1 MMEKSDKAMYAKCF
15 SRLGLLFLAGTAV
28 ILCAQNLVVWA
39 VEAWKPQWLE
49 NQAMLLMFSVLPM
62 YLIGMPVLIGLVKK
76 MPGTAPA
83 QHTMKAWE
91 FLVALP
97 MCYAVMYLSNL
108 VGVAITGILGA
119 IKGAP
124 ISNDVM
130 DIATNG
136 NMAVNAFYMV
146 LCAPILEEY
155 VFRKLIIDR
164 TLRFGQGVAI
174 LVSGLMFG
182 LFHGNI
188 SQFVYATALGFFFG
202 FIYVKTGKLKYC
214 IGLHMFI
221 NFFGAVISVLVLK
234 GIKYE
239 EFLLISESGD
249 AQALMAFVMNNLVGF
264 LAYMLYLGFI
274 VVMVIAGVVLFIVY
288 RKRLVME
295 PGEETIPKGKR
306 FSAIFLNF
314 GMAVYCLFW
323 IAMMVLQILQ

>member
-1 MMEKSDKAMYAKCF
+1 MEQDQKMLTKKQF
-15 SRLGLLFLAGTAV
+15 SKLGLVFLAGTAV
-28 ILCAQNLVVWA
+28 ILGAQTA
-39 VEAWKPQWLE
+39 VTLIVEQWRPQWLE
-49 NQAMLLMFSVLPM
+49 NPAIFLMLSVLPM
-62 YLIGMPVLIGLVKK
+62 YLIGIPVLICLVKK
-76 MPGTAPA
+76 IPGTAPA
-83 QHTMKAWE
+83 QHTMKVWE
-91 FLVALP
+91 LLLALP
-97 MCYAVMYLSNL
+97 MCYSVMYLSNL
-108 VGVAITGILGA
+108 VGVVITGILGLL
-119 IKGAP
+119 KGAP

-155 VFRKLIIDR
+155 IFRKLIIDR
-164 TLRFGQGVAI
+164 TLRFCQGVAI

-202 FIYVKTGKLKYC
+202 FIYVKTGKLKYT

-221 NFFGAVISVLVLK
+221 NFFGAVVSVLVLK
-234 GIKYE
+234 GIKYD
-239 EFLLISESGD
+239 EFLIVSEAGD
-249 AQALMAFVMNNLVGF
+249 AQALMNLVMNNLVGF

-288 RKRLVME
+288 RKRFVME
-295 PGEETIPKGKR
+295 PGEVSVPKGKR

-323 IAMMVLQILQ
+323 IAMMVVQILR

>member
-1 MMEKSDKAMYAKCF
+1 MDKSDKAMYSKYF

-28 ILCAQNLVVWA
+28 ILCVQNLVVLA
-39 VEAWKPQWLE
+39 VELWRPQWLE
-49 NQAMLLMFSVLPM
+49 NPSITLMLSVLPM

-76 MPGTAPA
+76 IPGTAPE

-91 FLVALP
+91 FLIALP
-97 MCYAVMYLSNL
+97 MCYAVMYLTNL
-108 VGVAITGILGA
+108 VGVVITGILGA

-124 ISNDVM
+124 IGNAVM

-164 TLRFGQGVAI
+164 TLRFGQGVAV

-188 SQFVYATALGFFFG
+188 SQFVYAAALGFFFG
-202 FIYVKTGKLKYC
+202 FIYVKTGKLKYS

-239 EFLLISESGD
+239 EFLLVSESGD
-249 AQALMAFVMNNLVGF
+249 AQALMGFVMNNLVGF
-264 LAYMLYLGFI
+264 MAYMLYLGFI

-288 RKRLVME
+288 RKRLVMA
-295 PGEETIPKGKR
+295 PGEVSIPKGKR
-306 FSAIFLNF
+306 FPVIFLNF

-323 IAMMVLQILQ
+323 IAMMVVQILL

>member
-1 MMEKSDKAMYAKCF
+1 MEEYNSAKPAKDF
-15 SRLGLLFLAGTAV
+15 SRLGLMFLAGTAV
-28 ILCAQNLVVWA
+28 ILCAQNLAVLA
-39 VEAWKPQWLE
+39 VEQWRPQWLE
-49 NQAMLLMFSVLPM
+49 NPAVVLMLSVLPM

-76 MPGTAPA
+76 IPGTAPERRS
-83 QHTMKAWE
+83 MKVWE

-108 VGVAITGILGA
+108 VGVVITGILGA

-124 ISNDVM
+124 ISNAVM
-130 DIATNG
+130 DMATNG
-136 NMAVNAFYMV
+136 NMAVNVFYMV

-188 SQFVYATALGFFFG
+188 SQFVYATALGLFFG
-202 FIYVKTGKLKYC
+202 FIYVKTGNLKYS

-221 NFFGAVISVLVLK
+221 NFFGAVVSVLVLK
-234 GIKYE
+234 GIHYE
-239 EFLLISESGD
+239 EFLLVSESGD
-249 AQALMAFVMNNLVGF
+249 AQTLMGFVMNHLVGF
-264 LAYMLYLGFI
+264 MAYMLYLGFI

-288 RKRLVME
+288 RKRLVPA
-295 PGEETIPKGKR
+295 PGEVSIPKGKR
-306 FSAIFLNF
+306 FSVIFLNF

-323 IAMMVLQILQ
+323 IAMMVVQILQ